1 MKYLIAL
8 IAISFSLSGCIPA
21 IIGGGVEAGAV
32 AREEKSTGSEVDD
45 TGIRLALN
53 NIYINKDVK
62 DLYRNVGIRVSEGRV
77 FLTGAVDK
85 PESKVDATRL
95 AWTVKGV
102 KEVIND
108 IQVDDKS
115 GVVDYLRDAWI
126 SQQIRARLLFEKNL
140 ISVNYS
146 VETVNSVVYLMG
158 IAQNQEELD
167 KAKYISGTTAYVVKV
182 VSHVIMKDDPRRQ
195 K

>member
-1 MKYLIAL
+1 MKYFIAL
-8 IAISFSLSGCIPA
+8 IAISVALSGCIPLFVGSA
-21 IIGGGVEAGAV
+21 STVGVV
-32 AREEKSTGSEVDD
+32 AREEKSTGNEIDD

-53 NIYINKDVK
+53 NLYINKDVK

-77 FLTGAVDK
+77 FLTGAVNK
-85 PESKVDATRL
+85 PESKVEATRL

-115 GVVDYLRDAWI
+115 GVVDYLRDVWI
-126 SQQIRARLLFEKNL
+126 SQQVRARLLFEKNL

-167 KAKYISGTTAYVVKV
+167 KAKYIAGTTSYVTKV

-195 K
+195 R